1 MCQECEA
8 EVGMLRVD
16 GVHVV
21 DCSDEGGYVGLIEV
35 QAPNA
40 MEVAF
45 DAGNSVG
52 AEFGRSFDVFLGNYG
67 DD

>member
-1 MCQECEA
+1 
-8 EVGMLRVD
+8 
-16 GVHVV
+16 
-21 DCSDEGGYVGLIEV
+21 
-35 QAPNA
+35 

-67 DD
+67 DDLVEGLEVD